1 MANLLLGA
9 LVLLVPVGLL
19 VYLGIQACRDGD
31 QFRGMALL
39 VFAMGAGLLYFFW
52 LDVSINDWQAKQPLQ
67 P

>member
-19 VYLGIQACRDGD
+19 AYLGIQACRDGD

-39 VFAMGAGLLYFFW
+39 VFAMCAGLLYFLW
-52 LDVSINDWQAKQPLQ
+52 LDASITYWQAKQPL
-67 P
+67 